1 MNLNECRTNDLDDIF
16 YATRDSQGYE
26 NAMDAIRYVL
36 FEDDTVL
43 DTKDIPENK
52 YLFISNKNNARKKA
66 MLLQQDDLAQ
76 IVIKYCMASFGLRGT
91 DFNITDDDFTLYR
104 KRIDRLDVS
113 AYEMIEIIAYAAMGD
128 IHLAYVMLYS
138 NKKLLSSIV
147 QYMIDERY
155 GSELKEALDSFSGI
169 IDNNNIESE
178 RRFSYY
184 DAYVNI
190 DNTFAEIKRNN
201 ENYIK

>member
-155 GSELKEALDSFSGI
+155 GSELKDALDSFSGI

>member
-43 DTKDIPENK
+43 DSKDIPENK

-155 GSELKEALDSFSGI
+155 GSELKDALDSFSGI